1 MWGGWYHHEE
11 IMLEMSQMRNIA
23 EGSKEKS
30 NSFPS
35 AETVVFIDEK
45 AYFNNPRCTDVAC
58 SVNNI
63 RVAMGNTGIPF
74 DLCMTEDA
82 EKVIDKYKV
91 AIFTTPLPSESG
103 KKAIAL
109 CESLNIPYLFPEGDK
124 IYISTPELRK
134 FLVSKG
140 VHCYNSGNNV
150 ICCGGGYVGI
160 HTAYEGEIEIKLP
173 EKYKV
178 KALLGSNLEVQET
191 DMISLY
197 MNKHDTAL
205 LELI

>member
-1 MWGGWYHHEE
+1 MWGGWYHNEE
-11 IMLEMSQMRNIA
+11 IMFEMSKMRNIA
-23 EGSKEKS
+23 ESSKDKT
-30 NSFPS
+30 NSYPS

-82 EKVIDKYKV
+82 PRVIDKYKV
-91 AIFTTPLPSESG
+91 AVFTTPLPSESG
-103 KKAIAL
+103 KEAMAL
-109 CESLNIPYLFPEGDK
+109 CESYNIPYLFPESDK
-124 IYISTPELRK
+124 IYISTPELRE

-140 VHCYNSGNNV
+140 VHCYNGDNNV
-150 ICCGGGYVGI
+150 VYCGGGYIGI
-160 HTAYEGEIEIKLP
+160 HTSQEGKLEIKLP

-178 KALLGSNLEVQET
+178 RSLLGTNFEEQET
-191 DMISLY
+191 DIISIY
-197 MNKHDTAL
+197 MEKHDTAL
-205 LELI
+205 FELI